1 MRDLPHINET
11 FIPDA
16 NIMLITRDVSELH
29 MRVSFKPYASTGL
42 QHSLFLYM
50 YFCLCSHSHKGD
62 QCIHLTSNILLY
74 FDCNFN
80 LYLLDSCL

>member
-1 MRDLPHINET
+1 
-11 FIPDA
+11 
-16 NIMLITRDVSELH
+16 MLITRDVSELH

-50 YFCLCSHSHKGD
+50 YFCLCSHSHKGV

-74 FDCNFN
+74 SYFDYILIFIYWTHAYE
-80 LYLLDSCL
+80 LHYL